1 MEGPSAALDPSS
13 SDLADV
19 FMDITLSKHEPDDRD
34 TDDFSACKFSR
45 KSSSSSSICSSL
57 TDTPKPRLSIDSEEG
72 ETSSGSN
79 HSAPSTECVVCND
92 KATGYHYGVFTCEG
106 CKGFFKRTVQKQ
118 LEYSCKGDGNCEV
131 NLVNRNRC
139 QYCRFQKCMAK
150 GMLKE
155 GAWVFVLFSFSLQQN
170 CDNSNC
176 LGKQKTI
183 QVIESSSNK
192 GKFSVKHAWRRALS
206 TEESAW
212 VVDQVWFVCVYFTV
226 LLLICY

>member
-1 MEGPSAALDPSS
+1 
-13 SDLADV
+13 
-19 FMDITLSKHEPDDRD
+19 
-34 TDDFSACKFSR
+34 
-45 KSSSSSSICSSL
+45 
-57 TDTPKPRLSIDSEEG
+57 
-72 ETSSGSN
+72 
-79 HSAPSTECVVCND
+79 
-92 KATGYHYGVFTCEG
+92 
-106 CKGFFKRTVQKQ
+106 
-118 LEYSCKGDGNCEV
+118 
-131 NLVNRNRC
+131 
-139 QYCRFQKCMAK
+139 MAK

-192 GKFSVKHAWRRALS
+192 EKFSVKHAWRRALS

-226 LLLICY
+226 LLLIRYYVLLHLSSAIFESGQNLSRNPSRGFSLIYM